1 MTNEN
6 LVKLIQENKQDNLLM
21 ELWERNNGLI
31 EKLVSKYAFNGNEAD
46 DLKQEA
52 FIAFTAA
59 VQTFNADSNTKFST
73 YLVTVVER
81 AIRQYIN
88 TNGSSLLP
96 QSLRQ
101 HIAEIESFID
111 DFVRKYHR
119 KPKEAEI
126 EKLTGCLLYTSPSPR
141 D

>member
-6 LVKLIQENKQDNLLM
+6 LVKQIQENKQDDLLM

-96 QSLRQ
+96 QSLR
-101 HIAEIESFID
+101 
-111 DFVRKYHR
+111 
-119 KPKEAEI
+119 
-126 EKLTGCLLYTSPSPR
+126 
-141 D
+141 